1 METPATHVSTWAEM
15 WVGVIQKS
23 RERPSG
29 QARGKRA
36 ARLAIFDSQQ
46 SWFLRSWRG
55 RFLFIPVLVAL
66 LTAYP
71 AVGIALAIWLLL
83 VIGTPFTSGGVA
95 IRSDVGSPRHPPVDQ
110 LYTFCWSSR
119 LRLHAAARF
128 PALAPA
134 RVFANH

>member
-83 VIGTPFTSGGVA
+83 VIGIAIHQRWRGNPF
-95 IRSDVGSPRHPPVDQ
+95 
-110 LYTFCWSSR
+110 
-119 LRLHAAARF
+119 
-128 PALAPA
+128 
-134 RVFANH
+134 